1 MATESSRLLSASG
14 RNRLLVGTAMLGSL
28 VAGYGR
34 RAYAQ
39 CVPTAPFSGV
49 YSCSGALTTTQL
61 LVGTPLSVTTT
72 PGFSI
77 VTTTGDAFTL
87 AGDTGLTFTDNNAS
101 TISGVQNGINAYL
114 VGSSTG
120 NIVISTSGPVTG
132 GTNGINAYVS
142 RQLPGGSITITTTG
156 PVTGGTNGDGIHASS
171 YHGSVT
177 ITASGAVSGR

>member
-1 MATESSRLLSASG
+1 MEKGRGDGDGNSRLLSASG

-39 CVPTAPFSGV
+39 CAPTAPFSGV
-49 YSCSGALTTTQL
+49 YNCSGALTTTQL

-77 VTTTGDAFTL
+77 VTTAGDAFTL

-101 TISGVQNGINAYL
+101 TITGAQNGINAYL

-120 NIVISTSGPVTG
+120 NIVITTSGPVTVRR
-132 GTNGINAYVS
+132 TASTHTSLANFPAAASPS
-142 RQLPGGSITITTTG
+142 RRRGRSRAERTAT
-156 PVTGGTNGDGIHASS
+156 ASMR
-171 YHGSVT
+171 VA
-177 ITASGAVSGR
+177 ITAR